1 MPQEQGDII
10 NRIAETTVM
19 LADADIPTLGTI
31 LRDLDQLNQDN
42 LSEEIERVRQAA
54 ESLVLGETGDMQAG
68 LDELN
73 RTVEELQMAFGNPH
87 YASMDERQA
96 KRKRLEQENKTNASG
111 SEISALPLNDEEEAA
126 SSSANRDASE
136 EMQENYEALLNSIR
150 EDETV
155 YREFIDEAVLNL
167 EEVEHH
173 ILSLEASPED
183 ATLIDAIFRPF
194 HTIKGVAG
202 FLNLIEINKLSHLY
216 EDLLDGVRRH
226 KVIVSRPL
234 VDLILEGVDTL
245 RRLISELSM
254 ALEHKVTPD
263 FTVNVE
269 LFRRKIQ
276 EAQDNKP
283 TAHNEHK
290 DSAVSRKGKADTE
303 KGSIN
308 GGKESEFIRD
318 SFVRVDIRKLDQL
331 IDMIGEL
338 VIVENV
344 LTDNRMISN
353 NSDEKLQRNVTQL
366 KRITGQLRDLSTSLR
381 MVPVKDIFHK
391 MQRVVRDLGRKSGK
405 NISLEIN
412 GETTEIDR
420 SIADELYEPLVHII
434 RNNCDHGIE
443 PSDER
448 ISRGKARS
456 GTIVLNAYH
465 RAGRVVIE
473 VSDDGRGIDFNAIRK
488 KAVDRE
494 IIKPD
499 EQVTQQKLLD
509 IIFNPDF
516 STSKTVTEISG
527 RGVGLDV
534 VKRTVNRLN
543 GNVDVQT
550 KKGEGTTFTINLP
563 LTLAMID
570 GVIVGAGQERY
581 IVPSVNVRETF
592 RPNKSQHRYIAGKGE
607 FLLIRDEILPLIRL
621 GQIFDIEG
629 AAYEIEDTLGVVIEA
644 RNSKAVLLIDRLID
658 KKELVIKSLGEKLSS
673 VSGLAGGAILADGQI
688 GLIIDVGTL
697 MPRISI

>member
-31 LRDLDQLNQDN
+31 LRDLDQLNQDD
-42 LSEEIERVRQAA
+42 LSQEIEWVRQAA
-54 ESLVLGETGDMQAG
+54 ESLVLGEIDDVQAG

-73 RTVEELQMAFGNPH
+73 RTVEELQIAFANPH

-96 KRKRLEQENKTNASG
+96 KRQRLEKENNTDASG
-111 SEISALPLNDEEEAA
+111 SEINALPLDDEEEAV
-126 SSSANRDASE
+126 SSSVKRDSSD
-136 EMQENYEALLNSIR
+136 EMKANYEALLNSIR

-173 ILSLEASPED
+173 LLSLEASPED
-183 ATLIDAIFRPF
+183 ASLIDAIFRPF

-202 FLNLIEINKLSHLY
+202 FLNLVEINKLSHLY

-226 KVIVSRPL
+226 KVVVSRQL

-245 RRLISELSM
+245 RRLISELSK

-269 LFRRKIQ
+269 IFREKIQ
-276 EAQDNKP
+276 EAQDNNRVAQASLKESSTP
-283 TAHNEHK
+283 KKT
-290 DSAVSRKGKADTE
+290 KADSD
-303 KGSIN
+303 KGTGSS
-308 GGKESEFIRD
+308 GKDSEFIRD

-338 VIVENV
+338 VIVQNV
-344 LTDNRMISN
+344 LTDDRTISN

-366 KRITGQLRDLSTSLR
+366 KRITNQLRDLSTSLR
-381 MVPVKDIFHK
+381 MVPVKDIFLK
-391 MQRVVRDLGRKSGK
+391 MQRVVRDLGRKSEK
-405 NISLEIN
+405 NISLEIH
-412 GETTEIDR
+412 GESTEIDR

-443 PSDER
+443 PPDER

-473 VSDDGRGIDFNAIRK
+473 VSDDGRGIDFDAIRE
-488 KAVDRE
+488 KAVERE

-499 EQVTQQKLLD
+499 EQVSQQKLLD

-550 KKGEGTTFTINLP
+550 KKGEGATFTINLP

-570 GVIVGAGQERY
+570 GVIVGVGQERY
-581 IVPSVNVRETF
+581 ILPSVNVRETF
-592 RPNKSQHRYIAGKGE
+592 RPNKNQHRYIAGKGE

-629 AAYEIEDTLGVVIEA
+629 AASEMEDTLGIVIEA
-644 RNSKAVLLIDRLID
+644 GNRKAVLLIDRLID
-658 KKELVIKSLGEKLSS
+658 KKVLVIKSLGEKLSR
-673 VSGLAGGAILADGQI
+673 VSGLAGGAILGDGQV

-697 MPRISI
+697 MPQISI